1 MLQDVKPFKKLM
13 AEGIKLLRCVKIV
26 DLSKEVTIA
35 EWLPRYAVIGCN
47 EWHQFYGCSMIV
59 P

>member
-1 MLQDVKPFKKLM
+1 M

-35 EWLPRYAVIGCN
+35 EWLPLYAVIGCN